1 MNEYE
6 KWACFCARENET
18 TICCFLNTFFVVLM
32 SLVLDILNNISG
44 LRRPAGYAPPSPT
57 VVEAVSLL
65 GIQRQR
71 KKECSFQSK
80 EHFATFLKDS
90 GITPFMERV
99 ERRQEKKG
107 GYIAYTW
114 TCPLPQGNPFLLK
127 YQERS
132 NGSCKTSPSFRY
144 E

>member
-6 KWACFCARENET
+6 KWVCFCARENET

-80 EHFATFLKDS
+80 EHFATFLKDN
-90 GITPFMERV
+90 GITQFMQRV
-99 ERRQEKKG
+99 NRRQEKEG
-107 GYIAYTW
+107 IH
-114 TCPLPQGNPFLLK
+114 
-127 YQERS
+127 S
-132 NGSCKTSPSFRY
+132 NLDLSSPSRQPSS
-144 E
+144 

>member
-1 MNEYE
+1 
-6 KWACFCARENET
+6 
-18 TICCFLNTFFVVLM
+18 M

-99 ERRQEKKG
+99 ERRQEKG
-107 GYIAYTW
+107 GYTAYTW

-127 YQERS
+127 YQERR